1 MSVRVFTGSGLIT
14 GSDRIGPDRARNLS
28 FSYFLKLLFIISMF
42 VKYVYNHNND
52 VWIIGWA
59 FQVAATIDARSDHLV
74 SRLVELKLTE
84 SGPNLIKYLIFFLYD
99 YVC

>member
-1 MSVRVFTGSGLIT
+1 
-14 GSDRIGPDRARNLS
+14 
-28 FSYFLKLLFIISMF
+28 MF

-59 FQVAATIDARSDHLV
+59 FQVAATIDTRSDHLV

-84 SGPNLIKYLIFFLYD
+84 SGPNLIK
-99 YVC
+99 